1 MANEELKDKLRE
13 SIASGYKRDEIEI
26 IKKNSS
32 GIDRYSLNKEL
43 RVCAYCRVSTDNIE
57 QTTSYEFQR
66 QEYTEK
72 IASQEKWIM
81 VGIYADEG
89 ISGTSMLHRDSFNR
103 MIEDCKRHLIDL
115 ILVKSVSRFARNV
128 VDCLSIIEELR
139 KDMEIEFI
147 TPSKYDIQ

>member
-66 QEYTEK
+66 QWNY
-72 IASQEKWIM
+72 AS
-81 VGIYADEG
+81 
-89 ISGTSMLHRDSFNR
+89 F
-103 MIEDCKRHLIDL
+103 LIFL
-115 ILVKSVSRFARNV
+115 LKCIKGV
-128 VDCLSIIEELR
+128 
-139 KDMEIEFI
+139 
-147 TPSKYDIQ
+147 